1 MANATIDEDPSSI
14 RSKSLVS
21 RSMSRY
27 RPYGVCAASVDAV
40 DIEMTEAS
48 SPPQKDVQDDVLIG
62 AKTPGLIS
70 ERDGFRT
77 ESNDAKRRAPSRGQR
92 L

>member
-21 RSMSRY
+21 QSMSALPARTAFAQ
-27 RPYGVCAASVDAV
+27 RPVDAV
-40 DIEMTEAS
+40 DVEMTEAS

-62 AKTPGLIS
+62 EDSGI
-70 ERDGFRT
+70 DFR
-77 ESNDAKRRAPSRGQR
+77 ARWIPHGIQR
-92 L
+92 C